1 MYKFHSQA
9 LKLDKTQRESN
20 LHLRIFNLQSEDYIL
35 RKLLLFTTMLVALC
49 FAPAQAAD
57 INSVKVSI
65 AKHAIEMGVDPA
77 IALSIARTES
87 GFNHGARSSHG
98 AVGVFQLMPSTA
110 KRMGLNP
117 YLLNDNIKGGIM
129 YYKSMYKMFGSVE
142 LALAAYNAGPG
153 NVKRYQAVPPYS
165 ETKRF
170 VSKIMTDY
178 NYYKAN
184 SDPAIKAAKAAI
196 AQQSAAKQQQTAK
209 AQIVQVKP
217 TQQGQTTSVQVK
229 PVNPSNTLNV
239 ANSKIQQTTEL
250 AKVQKAKSVK
260 VEIIDETPLELE
272 IEAKSLAI

>member
-1 MYKFHSQA
+1 
-9 LKLDKTQRESN
+9 
-20 LHLRIFNLQSEDYIL
+20 
-35 RKLLLFTTMLVALC
+35 MLVALC

-87 GFNHGARSSHG
+87 GFNHSARSSHG

-117 YLLNDNIKGGIM
+117 YSLNDNIKGGIM

-153 NVKRYQAVPPYS
+153 NVKRYQAVPPYA

-178 NYYKAN
+178 NYYKNN

-196 AQQSAAKQQQTAK
+196 AQQTAAKQQAVAK
-209 AQIVQVKP
+209 AQLVQVKP
-217 TQQGQTTSVQVK
+217 AQADTQNAQGQVK
-229 PVNPSNTLNV
+229 PIIPATTLNI
-239 ANSKIQQTTEL
+239 ANMRMQQVNEL
-250 AKVQKAKSVK
+250 AKVKDVKTIK
-260 VEIIDETPLELE
+260 VEVADETPVELE
-272 IEAKSLAI
+272 VEAKSLAI